1 MLFRFVVQF
10 AYELD
15 EFVKLQLNLIFFL
28 QMNFFIVRAIL
39 AVFQIQIAVLVLCV
53 STFTLFIFMT
63 CSQAMVLAQR
73 RDWRRADWE
82 TLADVAVDL
91 PSLVV
96 FGRPSTSMRQQLQ
109 LQRVQEAL

>member
-39 AVFQIQIAVLVLCV
+39 AVFQIAVLVLCV

-96 FGRPSTSMRQQLQ
+96 FGRPSTSMKQQLQ
-109 LQRVQEAL
+109 LQQVQEAL